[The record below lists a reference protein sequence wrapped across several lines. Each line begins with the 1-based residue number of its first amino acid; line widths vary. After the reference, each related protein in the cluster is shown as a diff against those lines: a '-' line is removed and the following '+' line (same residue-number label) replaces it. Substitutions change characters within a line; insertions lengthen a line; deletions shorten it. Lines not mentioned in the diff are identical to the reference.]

1 MKLSDRLRKELL
13 TLAINC
19 DARCCHLSPITNL
32 ISEVE
37 SLEKRYD
44 ECVKSTNEKSGT
56 FTFTVHGV
64 NYAIK
69 PTSEEIGLIR
79 TGQTIAAIKLIR
91 SRTGF
96 DLFEAK
102 TAVDIIKNSLKV

>member
-19 DARCCHLSPITNL
+19 DVRCSHLSPITNL

-37 SLEKRYD
+37 SLENKYD
-44 ECVKSTNEKSGT
+44 ECVKSTNEKSYT
-56 FTFTVHGV
+56 FAVHGV

-102 TAVDIIKNSLKV
+102 TAVDTIKNSLKV

>member
-19 DARCCHLSPITNL
+19 DARCCHLSPINNL

-37 SLEKRYD
+37 SLENKCEEYVR
-44 ECVKSTNEKSGT
+44 SPAEKSYT
-56 FTFTVHGV
+56 FTIRGA
-64 NYAIK
+64 NYVIK

-79 TGQTIAAIKLIR
+79 TGQSLAAIKLIR

-102 TAVDIIKNSLKV
+102 TAVDTIKNSLKV